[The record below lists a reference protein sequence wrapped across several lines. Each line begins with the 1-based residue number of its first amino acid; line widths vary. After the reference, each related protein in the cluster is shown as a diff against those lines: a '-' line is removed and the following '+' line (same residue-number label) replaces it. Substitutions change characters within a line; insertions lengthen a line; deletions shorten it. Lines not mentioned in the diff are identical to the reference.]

1 MEHNT
6 SGMFVT
12 VWLGILEVSTGKVIA
27 ANAGHDDAL
36 ICRRNGETVPMKSK
50 HNIVVGAFEEAR
62 YTNFEFTLEKGE
74 KILLYTDGLSEAT
87 DANDQL
93 FGRERAIQAFDAYK
107 DRDPQGI
114 IEGVRSRVDEFV
126 GEAPQFDDLT
136 MLCLELRDV

>member
-1 MEHNT
+1 
-6 SGMFVT
+6 MFVT
-12 VWLGILEVSTGKVIA
+12 VWLGILELSTGKVIA

-36 ICRRNGETVPMKSK
+36 ICHRNGETAPMKSR
-50 HNIVVGAFEEAR
+50 HNIVLGAFEDSC
-62 YTNFEFTLEKGE
+62 YKDFEFVLEKGD
-74 KILLYTDGLSEAT
+74 KMLLYTDGLSEAT
-87 DANDQL
+87 DAHDQL

-107 DRDPQGI
+107 DKDPQGI